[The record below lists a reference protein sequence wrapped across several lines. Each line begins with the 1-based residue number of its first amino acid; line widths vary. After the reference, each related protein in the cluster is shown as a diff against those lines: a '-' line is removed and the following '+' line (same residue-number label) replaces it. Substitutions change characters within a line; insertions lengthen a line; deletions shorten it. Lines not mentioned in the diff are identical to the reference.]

1 MKPILF
7 REDETA
13 FTSNGLGRIDALK
26 CEVTEERN
34 GQFEL
39 EMDVSIDDRH
49 FQDIVEGRILLARHD
64 DTVDKQPFEIYQISK
79 PLNGRVT
86 VYAHHI
92 SYRTEK
98 ITVTPFAAQ
107 NDITA
112 AMNAIQT
119 NCVGS
124 NPFVLWTDKSTA
136 GKFSMTKP
144 ATLRSLLGGSAGSLL
159 DVYGTGEYE
168 WDKFTIKLRSRRGRD
183 TGVVLRYG
191 KNITDLKK
199 VSDTSSVWTGV
210 VPFWAGVS
218 EDDPDNEELVM
229 LPEVVL
235 YSSAAANYAYAMI
248 VPLDLSGNFEEKP
261 TETQLRNAAQN
272 YVDNNE
278 ITAIPASIDVSFVA
292 AWQTDE
298 YKNVAALERL
308 SLCDTLTVRYTKLGV
323 DNQAKIIKTVFDV
336 LKEKYISMTVGDVRP
351 NLATEISGG
360 LQASVD
366 EIRRSMATRQ
376 RVSSVVNAAVE
387 NATAKITGGD
397 GGYIV
402 IKRDAN
408 GNPREILA
416 MNTDDVDTATNV
428 LRINMNGI
436 GFSSSGINGPYRSA
450 WTLDGAFV
458 ADFITSGTM
467 LANRISGGLLT
478 DLTGDNTWNLQ
489 TGAMNFRTLSWNSQ
503 NSSMTADGVL
513 TCNGAT
519 ITGHFSASYVP
530 DATPQEIGNNV
541 YKIALEESGFNFYS
555 NNVLSGSIHEDVYY
569 EIGRGLV
576 DDGMVIEDVRGNG
589 ATLAS
594 TGSSFT
600 VAGNDAAIYAS
611 GKITLDASGKA
622 TVTSASGDT
631 LIESQAGDVTISAN
645 ETLYLSSSQEIQMS
659 APNND
664 IYIES
669 EYNGIWLNSRSICVC
684 DSSIENRYVRA
695 YSGKGWCGDVYFEFR
710 NGILIYRQGGN
721 WTDL

>member
-416 MNTDDVDTATNV
+416 MNTDDVATASNV

-436 GFSSSGINGPYRSA
+436 GFSSTGIDGPYRSA
-450 WTLDGAFV
+450 WTLDGQFV
-458 ADFITSGTM
+458 ADFITTGT
-467 LANRISGGLLT
+467 LNAARVNGGT
-478 DLTGDNTWNLQ
+478 LTGVAID
-489 TGAMNFRTLSWNSQ
+489 
-503 NSSMTADGVL
+503 
-513 TCNGAT
+513 
-519 ITGHFSASYVP
+519 
-530 DATPQEIGNNV
+530 IGN
-541 YKIALEESGFNFYS
+541 
-555 NNVLSGSIHEDVYY
+555 
-569 EIGRGLV
+569 
-576 DDGMVIEDVRGNG
+576 GN
-589 ATLAS
+589 
-594 TGSSFT
+594 FT
-600 VAGNDAAIYAS
+600 VNS
-611 GKITLDASGKA
+611 N
-622 TVTSASGDT
+622 
-631 LIESQAGDVTISAN
+631 GDVTITSGSIDIGDGSFVVNQYGQLEAFDATIAGTITSGGQSNEYIKLDSAVITGGIGN
-645 ETLYLSSSQEIQMS
+645 TEYGRIDFRGVTGYSTGPYLEGNAIYLMSNMLLVGSNYTMYEGYTGTMQYISDIQDRS
-659 APNND
+659 DGGINWWWKS
-664 IYIES
+664 IQFV
-669 EYNGIWLNSRSICVC
+669 NGVMVTNIS
-684 DSSIENRYVRA
+684 
-695 YSGKGWCGDVYFEFR
+695 
-710 NGILIYRQGGN
+710 
-721 WTDL
+721 

>member
-49 FQDIVEGRILLARHD
+49 FQDIREGRILLARHD

-98 ITVTPFAAQ
+98 ITVTPFATQ

-336 LKEKYISMTVGDVRP
+336 LKEKYISMTIGDVRP

-416 MNTDDVDTATNV
+416 MNTDDVATASNV

-436 GFSSSGINGPYRSA
+436 GFSSTGIDGPYRSA
-450 WTLDGAFV
+450 WTLDGQFV
-458 ADFITSGTM
+458 ADFITTGT
-467 LANRISGGLLT
+467 LNAARVNGGT
-478 DLTGDNTWNLQ
+478 LTGVAID
-489 TGAMNFRTLSWNSQ
+489 
-503 NSSMTADGVL
+503 
-513 TCNGAT
+513 
-519 ITGHFSASYVP
+519 
-530 DATPQEIGNNV
+530 IGN
-541 YKIALEESGFNFYS
+541 
-555 NNVLSGSIHEDVYY
+555 
-569 EIGRGLV
+569 
-576 DDGMVIEDVRGNG
+576 GN
-589 ATLAS
+589 
-594 TGSSFT
+594 FT
-600 VAGNDAAIYAS
+600 VNS
-611 GKITLDASGKA
+611 N
-622 TVTSASGDT
+622 
-631 LIESQAGDVTISAN
+631 GDVTITSGSIDIGEGSFVVNQYGQLEAFDATIAGTITSGGQSNEYIKLDSAVITGGIGN
-645 ETLYLSSSQEIQMS
+645 TEYGRIDFRGVTGYSTGPYLEGNAIYLMSSMLLVGSNYTMYEGFTGTMQYISDIQRRS
-659 APNND
+659 DGGINWWRKS
-664 IYIES
+664 IQFV
-669 EYNGIWLNSRSICVC
+669 NGVMVTNIS
-684 DSSIENRYVRA
+684 
-695 YSGKGWCGDVYFEFR
+695 
-710 NGILIYRQGGN
+710 
-721 WTDL
+721 